1 MDEQALPFWFQF
13 WICSMARRIQLT
25 LPWPAVCLA
34 APVTLVSAMTLRLT
48 SLHLGATPEMAASLS
63 RWGMASL
70 VSSSR
75 ISEPTTISPPGCWG
89 EVQAPAMMPATWLPW
104 PKASVRAVGS
114 STGGSL
120 GGRAAGLAGGRVV
133 FVNQR
138 QEKLE
143 VAEGFKVGVGAM
155 DTGVDHGPDDVFASG
170 SKRALGGVGLDGGD
184 GTVDEDAD
192 FGVLPDAVDDGGL
205 LAVLHGEVAGLFGE
219 AEDLFAGEAGEAV
232 VGDGGVG
239 DVPGVGAFFDVAE
252 GFFDAAL
259 EELVE
264 GDDDVEGA
272 VGVGLDLGEEGLGD
286 HGAHHVEADVFEL
299 LFLAGGGD
307 AGFLG
312 GGLFFSLLALGG
324 WGVGGT
330 FGWASCAQ
338 PWGLL

>member
-1 MDEQALPFWFQF
+1 
-13 WICSMARRIQLT
+13 
-25 LPWPAVCLA
+25 
-34 APVTLVSAMTLRLT
+34 
-48 SLHLGATPEMAASLS
+48 
-63 RWGMASL
+63 
-70 VSSSR
+70 
-75 ISEPTTISPPGCWG
+75 
-89 EVQAPAMMPATWLPW
+89 MMPATWLPW
-104 PKASVRAVGS
+104 PKASVSAVGS

-120 GGRAAGLAGGRVV
+120 GWRGSGLAGGRVV

-138 QEKLE
+138 EEKLE
-143 VAEGFKVGVGAM
+143 GGEGFEVGVAAL
-155 DTGVDHGPDDVFASG
+155 DAGVEHGPDDALAAGFEG
-170 SKRALGGVGLDGGD
+170 ALGGVGLDGGE
-184 GTVDEDAD
+184 GAVEGDAD
-192 FGVLPDAVDDGGL
+192 VGVLPDAVDDGGL

-286 HGAHHVEADVFEL
+286 DGAHHVEADVFEL

-312 GGLFFSLLALGG
+312 GGLFFLLLALGG
-324 WGVGGT
+324 GGVGGT

-338 PWGLL
+338 AWGLL